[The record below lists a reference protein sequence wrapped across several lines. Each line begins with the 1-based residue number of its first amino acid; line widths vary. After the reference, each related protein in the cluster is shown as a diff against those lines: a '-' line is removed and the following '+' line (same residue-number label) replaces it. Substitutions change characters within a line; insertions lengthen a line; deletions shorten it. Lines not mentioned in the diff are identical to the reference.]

1 MMAVHRLQ
9 DHNTGHQ
16 QDPDKSQ
23 LAKDVEQ
30 YKNEAER
37 VGPGVVCSRRGAD
50 KQEDVQEVF
59 AEQK

>member
-9 DHNTGHQ
+9 DHNGTHQ

-37 VGPGVVCSRRGAD
+37 VRIKRALERYSR
-50 KQEDVQEVF
+50 
-59 AEQK
+59 

>member
-9 DHNTGHQ
+9 DHNTAHQ

-37 VGPGVVCSRRGAD
+37 VSIELG
-50 KQEDVQEVF
+50 
-59 AEQK
+59 